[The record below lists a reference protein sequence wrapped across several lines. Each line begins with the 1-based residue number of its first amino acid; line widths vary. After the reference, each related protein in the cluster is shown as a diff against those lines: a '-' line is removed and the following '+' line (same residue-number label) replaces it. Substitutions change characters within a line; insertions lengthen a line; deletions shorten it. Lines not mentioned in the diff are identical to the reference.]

1 MNDTDN
7 VILIILTIFLI
18 IGIIGFY
25 GAGFFASKIDH
36 STCVATVDNN
46 EVYRGKCH
54 FLSVEPI
61 GENGNTKKLEIYDG
75 VLLIIPYK
83 IYVSDNII
91 VNPAN

>member
-1 MNDTDN
+1 MSDTDD
-7 VILIILTIFLI
+7 IIPMILTIFLI

-54 FLSVEPI
+54 FLSVESV
-61 GENGNTKKLEIYDG
+61 GENGNTKKLTIYDG

-91 VNPAN
+91 VTSAN

>member
-1 MNDTDN
+1 MSDTDN
-7 VILIILTIFLI
+7 VISTILTIFLI
-18 IGIIGFY
+18 MGIIGFY

-36 STCVATVDNN
+36 STCVATVDSN

-54 FLSVEPI
+54 FLSVQSV

-83 IYVSDNII
+83 VYVSDNII
-91 VNPAN
+91 VTPAN

>member
-1 MNDTDN
+1 MSDTDN
-7 VILIILTIFLI
+7 VISMILTIFLI
-18 IGIIGFY
+18 MGIIGFY

-54 FLSVEPI
+54 FLSVQSV

-83 IYVSDNII
+83 VYVSDNII
-91 VNPAN
+91 ITSAN